1 MYKNIEDII
10 KSGIENYLES
20 KKNDNI
26 NYHVLERYFQ

>member
-20 KKNDNI
+20 KKMMI
-26 NYHVLERYFQ
+26 SIIMY